1 MFTTIRLPSMKQM
14 IHRDRFN
21 DNTSPH
27 MPSTAL
33 SQPDQQRDR
42 QSPVNEDSL
51 SKKSFPAM
59 LQEFTEDEFF
69 ELLVKD

>member
-14 IHRDRFN
+14 IHRDRIN

-27 MPSTAL
+27 MPSTAY
-33 SQPDQQRDR
+33 SPPDNARDR
-42 QSPVNEDSL
+42 QSPLIEDSL

-59 LQEFTEDEFF
+59 LQ
-69 ELLVKD
+69 

>member
-27 MPSTAL
+27 MRSTAL

-51 SKKSFPAM
+51 S
-59 LQEFTEDEFF
+59 
-69 ELLVKD
+69 